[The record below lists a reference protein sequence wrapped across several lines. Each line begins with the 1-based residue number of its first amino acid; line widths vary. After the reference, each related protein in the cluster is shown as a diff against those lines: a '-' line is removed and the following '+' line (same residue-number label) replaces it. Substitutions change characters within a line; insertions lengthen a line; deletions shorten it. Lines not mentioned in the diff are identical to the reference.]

1 MDDSFAVSSRTDEEL
16 IADLGRGDAEALGL
30 LYDRYRR
37 LAMAVAYRILE
48 DATAA
53 EDCLQDA
60 FLQVWRNH
68 TSFHPERGNVKSWLL
83 TIVRN
88 AAIDR
93 HRGREG
99 RARQDRPIDEV
110 DYLLGENDDPYDQAV
125 ESLQAEQLREAILA
139 LPDEQREAITLAF
152 FNGLTHQEI
161 AERLGVPLGT
171 VKGRMRLGLKKM
183 RQQLVEDGLSLEAEP
198 GVVES
203 RGYPC
208 PLEPDARPI
217 WWDSTSRSG
226 AFRRR

>member
-1 MDDSFAVSSRTDEEL
+1 MNDHPSAIATRTDEEL

-68 TSFHPERGNVKSWLL
+68 TSYHPERGSVKSWLL

-93 HRGREG
+93 HRGKEG
-99 RARQDRPIDEV
+99 RARQDRPIDEI
-110 DYLLGENDDPYDQAV
+110 DYLLGENDDPHAHAI
-125 ESLQAEQLREAILA
+125 ESLQAEQIKTAIES
-139 LPDEQREAITLAF
+139 LPTEQRDAIMLAF

-161 AERLGVPLGT
+161 AERTGVPLGT

-183 RQQLVEDGLSLEAEP
+183 RQQLVEADWTLE
-198 GVVES
+198 
-203 RGYPC
+203 
-208 PLEPDARPI
+208 
-217 WWDSTSRSG
+217 T
-226 AFRRR
+226 

>member
-1 MDDSFAVSSRTDEEL
+1 MDGSTSRTDEEL
-16 IADLGRGDAEALGL
+16 IADLGRGDTAALNL

-48 DATAA
+48 DAGAA

-68 TSFHPERGNVKSWLL
+68 TSYHAERGSVKSWLL

-93 HRGREG
+93 HRGKEG

-110 DYLLGENDDPYDQAV
+110 EYLLGETDDPHAQAV
-125 ESLQAEQLREAILA
+125 EHLQSEQIKTAIDQ
-139 LPDEQREAITLAF
+139 LPEEQREAIMLAF

-161 AERLGVPLGT
+161 AERIGAPLGT
-171 VKGRMRLGLKKM
+171 VKGRMRLGLRKM
-183 RQQLVEDGLSLEAEP
+183 RQQLLDEEWGPE
-198 GVVES
+198 
-203 RGYPC
+203 
-208 PLEPDARPI
+208 
-217 WWDSTSRSG
+217 T
-226 AFRRR
+226 

>member
-1 MDDSFAVSSRTDEEL
+1 VIPVLVACAATTDARRVCHFSMDDSTARTDEEL
-16 IADLGRGDAEALGL
+16 IADLGRGDADALGF

-48 DATAA
+48 DASAA

-68 TSFHPERGNVKSWLL
+68 ASFHPERGSVKSWLL

-93 HRGREG
+93 HRGKEG

-110 DYLLGENDDPYDQAV
+110 EYLLGETDDPHAQAV
-125 ESLQAEQLREAILA
+125 ESLQAEQIQTAIRN

-161 AERLGVPLGT
+161 AERMGVPLGT

-183 RQQLVEDGLSLEAEP
+183 RQQLIEGEWSPED
-198 GVVES
+198 
-203 RGYPC
+203 
-208 PLEPDARPI
+208 
-217 WWDSTSRSG
+217 
-226 AFRRR
+226 